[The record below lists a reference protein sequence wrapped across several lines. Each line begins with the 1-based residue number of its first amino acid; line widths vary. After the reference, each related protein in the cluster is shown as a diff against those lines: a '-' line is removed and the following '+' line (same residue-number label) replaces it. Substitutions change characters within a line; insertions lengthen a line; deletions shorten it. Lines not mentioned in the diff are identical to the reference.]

1 MKILLIDDDQIFH
14 ILLKE
19 VLKES
24 GHEIFLSS
32 GPHEGIVM
40 YEDVMP
46 DLVLLDVHMPE
57 MSGCEVAPILK
68 DIAKERDKFIPIIFF
83 TSSNDDHE
91 LVNCLDSG
99 GDDLINKP
107 FNENLLEVKLRVW
120 ERNIKL
126 INEEKMA
133 PPPGLSSC
141 NHSNLSEDELHDLL
155 VSHEKYS
162 NSN

>member
-1 MKILLIDDDQIFH
+1 MKILLIDDDRIFH
-14 ILLKE
+14 ILIKE
-19 VLKES
+19 VLKPS
-24 GHEIFLSS
+24 GHKVFLAS
-32 GPHEGIVM
+32 GPHEGIAM
-40 YEDVMP
+40 FEDVMP

-68 DIAKERDKFIPIIFF
+68 DIAKTEDKFVPIIFF

-91 LVNCLDSG
+91 LVMCLDSG

-126 INEEKMA
+126 INENKM
-133 PPPGLSSC
+133 PPPAGISSC
-141 NHSNLSEDELHDLL
+141 NHGNLSAEELHDLL
-155 VSHEKYS
+155 MPNNK
-162 NSN
+162 